1 MEPRGGLRRLL
12 VLTEVALAFV
22 LLIGA
27 GLMTRTLTNLHG
39 IDPGFRAEGVLTL
52 RTELP
57 QWRFNVPAG
66 GLCLWVEL
74 DAPVSSALA
83 RAAEQLGVRLAP
95 GPRFGAD
102 GTMERF
108 LRLPYTMPVADLVE
122 AVHRIAAARHEVD
135 RPRTLHWP
143 TTVVA

>member
-1 MEPRGGLRRLL
+1 VDMASSVLDQLVAVRLINRLDTVVKTRRDLLMEQRDALVDALR
-12 VLTEVALAFV
+12 A
-22 LLIGA
+22 
-27 GLMTRTLTNLHG
+27 
-39 IDPGFRAEGVLTL
+39 
-52 RTELP
+52 ELP

-83 RAAEQLGVRLAP
+83 RASEQLGVRLAP

-108 LRLPYTMPVADLVE
+108 LRLPYTLPVADLVE
-122 AVHRIAAARHEVD
+122 AVHRIAAARHDVD